1 MEYKFYLFIIN
12 FIYLFI
18 KPNPGMM
25 QQHNNLVQQPTQPN
39 QPGVQQQQ
47 QRVNMGQQPPQ
58 QYPNY

>member
-1 MEYKFYLFIIN
+1 
-12 FIYLFI
+12 
-18 KPNPGMM
+18 MM

-58 QYPNY
+58 QYQNY

>member
-1 MEYKFYLFIIN
+1 
-12 FIYLFI
+12 
-18 KPNPGMM
+18 MM